1 MSFLNLISLIGILGL
16 CAIAWLCSE
25 NRQPQYFP
33 WRTVIVGLLIQAVL
47 GLLVF
52 VIPGTQTVFQVIGT
66 LFNGLFEAA
75 DAGAR
80 FIFGKNLVPI
90 PGQEPFLLTPL
101 TPGASGCAPDTA
113 GQIVPGF
120 CAIGMGYIYAF
131 RAFPSVIFLT
141 GLTALFYRLGVI
153 QAVVDGLAK
162 GFYRVMGLSGAE
174 ALSGITNIF
183 VSIEA
188 LIAIKLYLARMTRS
202 ELCAV
207 MACAFGTAASA
218 ALPSYASFLK
228 PLFPNVMAHLAAA
241 SIMAI
246 PACFLLAKIL
256 VPETEVPQT
265 VPKALSRN
273 DTDLELAIDD
283 KSWSETEWLDK
294 ATAKQISPVEAT
306 IAGTLEGLKI
316 VGSIVAVVI
325 LTLGVVYF
333 IVQGL
338 GWLATL
344 PDPIGGW
351 FKVLTLQNLL
361 GVLFLPFTVLTGI
374 SLSWQELWQSSMLV
388 GRRLF
393 ETAVFPYQSLAA
405 AASIAEPAR
414 LIEDRAV
421 LILTYTL
428 AGFANLAFWG
438 VLVGG
443 TIALAPSRRRDVIE
457 LSGRAL
463 LAGTLATLMVGS
475 FVGLYDG
482 MFGTNAARTLGK
494 PDAPPAAKPVPSS
507 LLPPMPPAPIQIAPP
522 LTTQIPATQT
532 FTTQTPNIPVV

>member
-1 MSFLNLISLIGILGL
+1 MISLIGILGL

-52 VIPGTQTVFQVIGT
+52 VIPGTQNVFQVIGT

-153 QAVVDGLAK
+153 QAVVTGLAK
-162 GFYRVMGLSGAE
+162 GFYRLMGLSGAE
-174 ALSGITNIF
+174 ALSGLTNIF

-256 VPETEVPQT
+256 VPETEVPRT
-265 VPKALSRN
+265 IPKPLSRSAESEFTL
-273 DTDLELAIDD
+273 DDDL
-283 KSWSETEWLDK
+283 WSETEWLDK
-294 ATAKQISPVEAT
+294 ATARQISPVEAA

-325 LTLGVVYF
+325 LTLGVVYL

-338 GWLATL
+338 DWLATL
-344 PDPIGGW
+344 PEPIGGW

-361 GVLFLPFTVLTGI
+361 GALFLPFTVLTGI
-374 SLSWQELWQSSMLV
+374 SLDWQELWQSSMLV

-405 AASIAEPAR
+405 AASIVEPAR

-507 LLPPMPPAPIQIAPP
+507 LLPPMPPFQVQIAPP
-522 LTTQIPATQT
+522 LTAQLL
-532 FTTQTPNIPVV
+532 TTQTPDIPVV